1 MCLKMDQPHIY
12 DIRDIIY
19 ELKMRPKSCV
29 TAILNG
35 LLTIATNSFAVNEL
49 GRSCGMHAAMYFA
62 MLAMTR
68 LPQKERIVSEVLY
81 SETDITAV
89 QLLTLLCQYEGF
101 LLING
106 GWSLKMES
114 NSSRSFSNKTF

>member
-1 MCLKMDQPHIY
+1 MDQPHIY